1 MHTYHLEKY
10 HGQATRHECPNCH
23 DKKSFTYYVDERG
36 DVLNEDVGICNHV
49 SSCGYHYTPKQ
60 YFSDNPDATERYT
73 VGNKH
78 EERPRI
84 YANTR
89 QPDCIPNKYMIE
101 AAKRTS
107 NLLTYLSKYFND
119 EALR

>member
-1 MHTYHLEKY
+1 MHTYQLEKY

-60 YFSDNPDATERYT
+60 YLAITPMQPNVTPLAISMKNGQEYTPIPGNPIA
-73 VGNKH
+73 
-78 EERPRI
+78 
-84 YANTR
+84 
-89 QPDCIPNKYMIE
+89 
-101 AAKRTS
+101 
-107 NLLTYLSKYFND
+107 YLINI
-119 EALR
+119 